1 MMFLPLCRQMGLTP
15 TGFIPSWQSEMSLA
29 MQEQEVLKIP
39 TQEDFFPLI
48 GPQALSPVL
57 HEQSNKTAQATK
69 NGHGPPGQY
78 CFNAYLHPKWGD
90 LHVAG
95 ERATDFQKMLFDRLP
110 FSVICFQGQTY

>member
-1 MMFLPLCRQMGLTP
+1 M
-15 TGFIPSWQSEMSLA
+15 
-29 MQEQEVLKIP
+29 
-39 TQEDFFPLI
+39 
-48 GPQALSPVL
+48 SPVL

-110 FSVICFQGQTY
+110 LVLSVFRARHTDLFPVHSFIHSANIY